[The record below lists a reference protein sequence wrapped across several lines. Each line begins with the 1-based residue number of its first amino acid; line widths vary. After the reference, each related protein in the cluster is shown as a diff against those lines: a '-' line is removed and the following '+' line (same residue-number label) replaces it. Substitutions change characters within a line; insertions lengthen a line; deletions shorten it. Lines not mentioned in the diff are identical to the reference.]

1 MVWMNERK
9 QVRMFKV
16 VQAGRDNVTEV
27 QIDSVSDQD
36 NYKLVHASG
45 RCTTKEQ
52 VSDERFKI
60 TKEDTVKIKR
70 VVEVYQ
76 WVEKKELKED

>member
-45 RCTTKEQ
+45 RCSTNEQ